1 MSRVE
6 LLDWA
11 NEEHQCREAFTVF
24 LQGTLHIPMPPPKK
38 LLSELEKR
46 ICSEFA
52 AKRILDNTP
61 SEEYELLWDELYHTP
76 VKLLRGKRGILELI
90 SEFVGVMHG
99 REAFI
104 LRQLREILP
113 NITDSD
119 GKSWDSDGDGDY

>member
-1 MSRVE
+1 
-6 LLDWA
+6 
-11 NEEHQCREAFTVF
+11 
-24 LQGTLHIPMPPPKK
+24 MPPPKK

-61 SEEYELLWDELYHTP
+61 SEQYKLLWDELYHTP
-76 VKLLRGKRGILELI
+76 VKLLRGKRGILEFI